1 MAHNEFGK
9 VQRST
14 RDSESQEAGWLVEAE
29 TDLSVSQFLPRI
41 SRMPIFEFR
50 ECVRERERSEKSKL
64 VSRFNSGA
72 GDRVA

>member
-29 TDLSVSQFLPRI
+29 TDLSVSQFPPRI
-41 SRMPIFEFR
+41 SRMPTFEFR
-50 ECVRERERSEKSKL
+50 ECVREKGAKNQNWFPDSIRELR
-64 VSRFNSGA
+64 
-72 GDRVA
+72 RVA